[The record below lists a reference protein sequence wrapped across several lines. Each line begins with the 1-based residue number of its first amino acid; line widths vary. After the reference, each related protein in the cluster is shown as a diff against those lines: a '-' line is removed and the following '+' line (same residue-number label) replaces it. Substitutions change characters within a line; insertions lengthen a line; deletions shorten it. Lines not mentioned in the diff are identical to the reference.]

1 MKQTQREKIL
11 DFLQSGGKLT
21 RLSALR
27 DFGVIEL
34 PARICE
40 LKKEGYAIISKPK
53 QIETTHNGLVTIA
66 EYSMRCES

>member
-40 LKKEGYAIISKPK
+40 LKKEGIDLPLDA
-53 QIETTHNGLVTIA
+53 LTIDECA
-66 EYSMRCES
+66 QVIADCIK